1 MRTPFDLNGLY
12 VLYDNFPDI
21 WGQDLQQMQKCL
33 QQEESRIPKFKQ
45 KVEEAKVR
53 NSLKSN
59 AQWLFLYF
67 IMFNIQFLF
76 TIETDKWL

>member
-1 MRTPFDLNGLY
+1 
-12 VLYDNFPDI
+12 
-21 WGQDLQQMQKCL
+21 MQKCL